1 MLDWI
6 NGSLD
11 LKYKKIEEMSTGAAY
26 CQFMDMMFPGS
37 LPLKKVKF
45 NSTLEHEHLNNWK
58 IVQNSFV
65 KVGCDK
71 NIPVEKLVKA
81 RFQDNF
87 EFVQWFK
94 KFFDA
99 NYTGEYPYDPSSAR
113 PAATKPKTTRTTKGI
128 SKMSTTASVTRKP
141 ASKPR
146 DPLTPISRTGPPK
159 QNNSA
164 SAMSSKKE
172 KQLEEKIAQLEAEN
186 QQFQETVYEQSQSLA
201 SLEQERNFYY
211 EKLRT
216 IEVYCEPFDPEAIA
230 EADEETKAKYETERA
245 EYASAQEFADKVR
258 AKLFEEEEGFTRP
271 DGDEEGEGEIIEG
284 LENVNMNGQ
293 QQEEFEEY

>member
-1 MLDWI
+1 
-6 NGSLD
+6 
-11 LKYKKIEEMSTGAAY
+11 
-26 CQFMDMMFPGS
+26 MMFPGEAVNIKQIKFGAKLETES
-37 LPLKKVKF
+37 LHNFKLLQKSF
-45 NSTLEHEHLNNWK
+45 NKMN
-58 IVQNSFV
+58 VRQ
-65 KVGCDK
+65 

-99 NYTGEYPYDPSSAR
+99 NYTGEYPYDPSSVR

-141 ASKPR
+141 ASKPI

-159 QNNSA
+159 QNNST